1 MEERIRQLE
10 TDIALIQERN
20 AQVEANKA
28 WEQSP
33 VRITALMVMTYGV
46 AVVALI
52 GIHNDQPFLN
62 ALIPTLGFF
71 LSTRSLSFLRS
82 AWIKRRT
89 KKNSS

>member
-1 MEERIRQLE
+1 MEERLTHIE
-10 TDIALIQERN
+10 TEIALIKERN
-20 AQVEANKA
+20 TQVEANKA

-33 VRITALMVMTYGV
+33 LRIVALMVMTYGV
-46 AVVALI
+46 AVIALF

-82 AWIKRRT
+82 AWMRRRT
-89 KKNSS
+89 KKNIS